1 MDTRLPDEALA
12 LERELTRWSARRAE
26 RGGEFTG
33 FDHADLKELAGFG
46 LPGLTRT
53 GGSDVDLVAAIMA
66 AARAGLPGPVV
77 EAQLAIE
84 AGCDEAVEAA
94 ERGDVVTSVA
104 PGQAIVGWGA
114 VAGLVV
120 DQGSGAVLARG
131 PLAPVRTAYALPHG
145 WLDPAVPAGD
155 DPLRARRWL
164 CASAAVTGLGSGAL
178 DRTVRHARDRVQFS
192 RPLAS
197 FQAVQF
203 RLAEC
208 LTMLEGARLGV
219 LDAAWRSA
227 ERRTDAEVAA
237 ALTWLWA
244 SRVAKTVSDNCH
256 QVFGALGFCDET
268 GLVQLTAQ
276 MSWFRLSLGA
286 RDASRLVTARRRHAA
301 GAPASTVLGGFDG

>member
-1 MDTRLPDEALA
+1 MDLQLPQAAAA
-12 LERELTRWSARRAE
+12 LERELQRWSARRAE

-46 LPGLTRT
+46 LPGLTLA
-53 GGSDVDLVAAIMA
+53 GGNDVDLVVALMA

-84 AGCDEAVEAA
+84 TGCTEAAEAA

-104 PGQAIVGWGA
+104 PGQTIVGWGA
-114 VAGLVV
+114 VADLVV
-120 DQGSGAVLARG
+120 DQATGAVLARG
-131 PLAPVRTAYALPHG
+131 PLEPVRTAYALPHG
-145 WLDPAVPAGD
+145 WLATPSSTGADPRV
-155 DPLRARRWL
+155 ARRWL
-164 CASAAVTGLGSGAL
+164 CASAAVAGLGAGAL
-178 DRTVRHARDRVQFS
+178 DRGAQHARDRVQFG

-208 LTMLEGARLGV
+208 LVMIEGARLSV
-219 LDAAWRSA
+219 LDAAWRFGD
-227 ERRTDAEVAA
+227 ERSDADVAA

-244 SRVAKTVSDNCH
+244 SRVAQKVAENTH
-256 QVFGALGFCDET
+256 QVYGALGFCDET

-276 MSWFRLSLGA
+276 MAWLRLSVG
-286 RDASRLVTARRRHAA
+286 RSDAVRLVTARRSHAPA
-301 GAPASTVLGGFDG
+301 VPASTVLGGFA